1 MQTTATKQ
9 PYWHSGT
16 PDHAEQINGIF
27 RRMVGDKYS
36 FNLSL
41 SETDG
46 TLFLAKITYRHNKN
60 TNDTVVESIVSREGC
75 DITNVQAVI
84 DHLPMIYRKIELDL
98 ISRSGE
104 DISEYENILAIANF
118 QKNRRLNA

>member
-9 PYWHSGT
+9 PWHSGT
-16 PDHAEQINGIF
+16 TDHAEQMNGIF
-27 RRMVGDKYS
+27 CRMVGDKYS

-41 SETDG
+41 AETDG

-60 TNDTVVESIVSREGC
+60 TNDTVVESIVSREEC

-84 DHLPMIYRKIELDL
+84 DQLPMIYRKVELDL
-98 ISRSGE
+98 ISRNGE
-104 DISEYENILAIANF
+104 DITEYETILAITNF